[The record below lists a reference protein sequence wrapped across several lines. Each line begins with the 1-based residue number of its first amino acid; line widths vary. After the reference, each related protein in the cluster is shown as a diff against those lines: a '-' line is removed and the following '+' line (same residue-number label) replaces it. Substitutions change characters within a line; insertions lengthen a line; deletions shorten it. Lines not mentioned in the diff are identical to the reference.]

1 MTERLDDLG
10 HHPVYLR
17 RSRDVG
23 ELNPYRTVR
32 IGMLIA
38 ERRQLYF
45 VTANSANRRA
55 SLREYRGRSPADT
68 AARTGNDYN
77 FVPSYLVRF
86 KIPRRVYAPQL
97 TQSIEVNAF
106 NMFI

>member
-55 SLREYRGRSPADT
+55 SLR
-68 AARTGNDYN
+68 AAISATYVGGQIDDRQ
-77 FVPSYLVRF
+77 S
-86 KIPRRVYAPQL
+86 RRRRCEDQRA
-97 TQSIEVNAF
+97 
-106 NMFI
+106 